1 MRRDLL
7 TLVIVV
13 FFVGAALSQ
22 DKAGKTDQDKFQ
34 GTWTFVSGERGGK
47 PLPGDDVKDRKIT
60 FSGNKMKMKNK
71 DQEREVTFKLNP
83 DKKPKEIDVD
93 FDGQIGKGIYQL
105 DGDTLKVAHGE
116 LGDPR
121 PTEFAS
127 KADSKVT
134 LVVLKRE
141 KKP

>member
-1 MRRDLL
+1 MRLHLL
-7 TLVIVV
+7 ALIVIGLV
-13 FFVGAALSQ
+13 VGTALSQ
-22 DKAGKTDQDKFQ
+22 DKAGKTDQDKIQ

-47 PLPGDDVKDRKIT
+47 PLPDDDVKDRKIS
-60 FSGNKMKMKNK
+60 FAGNKMKMKNK

-93 FDGQIGKGIYQL
+93 FDGQMGMGIYQL